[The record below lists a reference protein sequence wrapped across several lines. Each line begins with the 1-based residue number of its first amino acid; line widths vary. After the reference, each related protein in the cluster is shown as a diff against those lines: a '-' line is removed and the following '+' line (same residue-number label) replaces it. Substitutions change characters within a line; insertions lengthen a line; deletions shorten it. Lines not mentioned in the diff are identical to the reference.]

1 MIAVLKRLTR
11 RLMNVSLALCLGL
24 SLLVTACGNE
34 SSSILT
40 GDYVQDTV
48 AVAHSIHDTLALPQD
63 AANRQEAD
71 GEARELITEYVSRYR
86 ARPKV
91 NGLSSFTTMQTALN
105 SLAGHYN
112 NYTNRPVP
120 DALKARVDKELTK
133 AEKAAIRGT

>member
-1 MIAVLKRLTR
+1 MIPVLKRLTS
-11 RLMNVSLALCLGL
+11 RLINLSFALCIGL
-24 SLLVTACGNE
+24 SLLVTACSNE
-34 SSSILT
+34 SSTLT

-48 AVAHSIHDTLALPQD
+48 AVAHSIHDTLALPND

-71 GEARELITEYVSRYR
+71 SEARELITEYVSRYR
-86 ARPKV
+86 SRPKV

-120 DALKARVDKELTK
+120 DSLRTRVDKELAK
-133 AEKAAIRGT
+133 AEKAAVRGT

>member
-11 RLMNVSLALCLGL
+11 RLTNVTLALCLGL
-24 SLLVTACGNE
+24 ALLVTACGNE
-34 SSSILT
+34 SSTLT

-48 AVAHSIHDTLALPQD
+48 AVAHTIHDTLELPQD
-63 AANRQEAD
+63 AANRQEAE
-71 GEARELITEYVSRYR
+71 GEARDLITEYVSRYR

-120 DALKARVDKELTK
+120 DALRARIDKELGK
-133 AEKAAIRGT
+133 AEKAAVRGT

>member
-1 MIAVLKRLTR
+1 MIAVLKRLTSQ
-11 RLMNVSLALCLGL
+11 LINVSLALCLGL

-34 SSSILT
+34 SSTLS

-48 AVAHSIHDTLALPQD
+48 AVAHSIHDTLELPQD
-63 AANRQEAD
+63 AANRKEAE
-71 GEARELITEYVSRYR
+71 GEARDLINDYVSRYR
-86 ARPKV
+86 SRPKV

-120 DALKARVDKELTK
+120 DALRARIEKEMGK
-133 AEKAAIRGT
+133 AEKAAVRGT

>member
-1 MIAVLKRLTR
+1 MIAVLKRLTS
-11 RLMNVSLALCLGL
+11 RLINVSLALCLGL

-34 SSSILT
+34 SSSLT

-48 AVAHSIHDTLALPQD
+48 AVAHTIHDTLALPQD
-63 AANRQEAD
+63 AENRQEAEV
-71 GEARELITEYVSRYR
+71 EARDLITDYVSRYR

-120 DALKARVDKELTK
+120 DALRARIDKELGK
-133 AEKAAIRGT
+133 AEKAAVRGT

>member
-11 RLMNVSLALCLGL
+11 RLTNVTLALCLGL
-24 SLLVTACGNE
+24 ALLVTACGNE
-34 SSSILT
+34 SSTLT

-48 AVAHSIHDTLALPQD
+48 AVAHTIHDTLALPQD
-63 AANRQEAD
+63 AANRLEAE
-71 GEARELITEYVSRYR
+71 GEARDLITEYVSRYR

-120 DALKARVDKELTK
+120 DALRARIDKELGK
-133 AEKAAIRGT
+133 AEKAAVRGT

>member
-11 RLMNVSLALCLGL
+11 RLINVSLALCLAL

-34 SSSILT
+34 SSTLT

-48 AVAHSIHDTLALPQD
+48 AVAHTIHDILELPQD
-63 AANRQEAD
+63 AANRQEAE
-71 GEARELITEYVSRYR
+71 GEARDLITDYVSRYR
-86 ARPKV
+86 ARPKL

-120 DALKARVDKELTK
+120 DALKARIDKELGK
-133 AEKAAIRGT
+133 AEKAAVRGT

>member
-1 MIAVLKRLTR
+1 MIAVLKRLSS
-11 RLMNVSLALCLGL
+11 RLINVSLALCLGL

-34 SSSILT
+34 SSTLS

-48 AVAHSIHDTLALPQD
+48 AVAHSIHDTLELPQD
-63 AANRQEAD
+63 SANRKEAE
-71 GEARELITEYVSRYR
+71 GEARDLINDYVSRYR
-86 ARPKV
+86 SRPKV

-120 DALKARVDKELTK
+120 DALRARIEKEMGK
-133 AEKAAIRGT
+133 AEKAAVRGT

>member
-1 MIAVLKRLTR
+1 MIAELKRLTR
-11 RLMNVSLALCLGL
+11 RLTNVTLALCLGL
-24 SLLVTACGNE
+24 ALLVTACGNE
-34 SSSILT
+34 SSTLT

-48 AVAHSIHDTLALPQD
+48 AEAHSIHDTLALPQD
-63 AANRQEAD
+63 AANRQEAE
-71 GEARELITEYVSRYR
+71 GEARDLITEYVSRYR

-120 DALKARVDKELTK
+120 DALRARIDKELGK
-133 AEKAAIRGT
+133 AEKAVVRGT

>member
-1 MIAVLKRLTR
+1 MT
-11 RLMNVSLALCLGL
+11 LALCLGL
-24 SLLVTACGNE
+24 ALLVTACGNE
-34 SSSILT
+34 SSTLT

-48 AVAHSIHDTLALPQD
+48 GVAHTIHDTLAFPQD
-63 AANRQEAD
+63 AANRQEAE
-71 GEARELITEYVSRYR
+71 GEARDLITEYVSRYR

-120 DALKARVDKELTK
+120 DALRARIDKELGK
-133 AEKAAIRGT
+133 AEKAAVRGT

>member
-1 MIAVLKRLTR
+1 
-11 RLMNVSLALCLGL
+11 
-24 SLLVTACGNE
+24 LLVTACGNE
-34 SSSILT
+34 SSTLT

-48 AVAHSIHDTLALPQD
+48 AVAHTIHDTLELPQD
-63 AANRQEAD
+63 AANRQEAE
-71 GEARELITEYVSRYR
+71 GEARDLITDYVSRYR

-120 DALKARVDKELTK
+120 DALKARIDKELGK
-133 AEKAAIRGT
+133 AEKAAVRGT

>member
-1 MIAVLKRLTR
+1 MIAVLKRLTS
-11 RLMNVSLALCLGL
+11 RLINVSLALCLGL

-34 SSSILT
+34 SSTLT

-48 AVAHSIHDTLALPQD
+48 AVAHAIHDTLALPQD
-63 AANRQEAD
+63 AANHQEAE
-71 GEARELITEYVSRYR
+71 GEARDLITKYVSRYR

-120 DALKARVDKELTK
+120 DALRARIEKEMGK
-133 AEKAAIRGT
+133 AEKAAVRGT

>member
-11 RLMNVSLALCLGL
+11 RLTNVTLALCLGL
-24 SLLVTACGNE
+24 ALLVTACGNE
-34 SSSILT
+34 SSTLT

-63 AANRQEAD
+63 AANRQEAE
-71 GEARELITEYVSRYR
+71 GEARDLITEYVSRYR

-120 DALKARVDKELTK
+120 DALRARIDKELGK
-133 AEKAAIRGT
+133 AEKAAVRGT

>member
-11 RLMNVSLALCLGL
+11 LLTNVTLALCLGL
-24 SLLVTACGNE
+24 ALLVTACGNE
-34 SSSILT
+34 SSTLT

-48 AVAHSIHDTLALPQD
+48 AVAHTIHDTLALPQD
-63 AANRQEAD
+63 AANRQEAE
-71 GEARELITEYVSRYR
+71 GEARDLITEYVSRYR

-120 DALKARVDKELTK
+120 DALRARIDKELGK
-133 AEKAAIRGT
+133 AEKAAVRGT

>member
-11 RLMNVSLALCLGL
+11 RLTNVTLALCLGL
-24 SLLVTACGNE
+24 ALLVTACGNE
-34 SSSILT
+34 SSTLT

-48 AVAHSIHDTLALPQD
+48 AVAHTIHDTLALPQD
-63 AANRQEAD
+63 AANRQEAEGD
-71 GEARELITEYVSRYR
+71 ARDLITEYVSRYR

-120 DALKARVDKELTK
+120 DALRARIDKELGK
-133 AEKAAIRGT
+133 AEKAAVRGT

>member
-11 RLMNVSLALCLGL
+11 RLINVSLALCLAL

-34 SSSILT
+34 SSTLT

-48 AVAHSIHDTLALPQD
+48 AVAHTIHDILELPQD
-63 AANRQEAD
+63 AANRQEAE
-71 GEARELITEYVSRYR
+71 GEARELITDYVSRYR
-86 ARPKV
+86 ARPKL

-120 DALKARVDKELTK
+120 DALRARIDKELGK
-133 AEKAAIRGT
+133 AEKAAVRGT

>member
-1 MIAVLKRLTR
+1 M
-11 RLMNVSLALCLGL
+11 SLALCLGL

-34 SSSILT
+34 SSTLS

-48 AVAHSIHDTLALPQD
+48 AVAHSIHDTLELPQD
-63 AANRQEAD
+63 AANHQEAE
-71 GEARELITEYVSRYR
+71 GEARDLINDYVSRYR
-86 ARPKV
+86 SRPKV

-120 DALKARVDKELTK
+120 DALRARNEKEVGK
-133 AEKAAIRGT
+133 AEKAAVRGT

>member
-1 MIAVLKRLTR
+1 MIPVLKRLTS
-11 RLMNVSLALCLGL
+11 RLINLSFALCIGL

-34 SSSILT
+34 SSTLT

-48 AVAHSIHDTLALPQD
+48 AVAHSIHDTLALPND

-71 GEARELITEYVSRYR
+71 SEARELITEYVSRYR
-86 ARPKV
+86 SRPKV

-120 DALKARVDKELTK
+120 DSLRTRVDKELAK
-133 AEKAAIRGT
+133 AEKAAVRGT

>member
-1 MIAVLKRLTR
+1 MIAVLKRLSS
-11 RLMNVSLALCLGL
+11 RLINVSLALCLGL

-34 SSSILT
+34 SSTLS

-48 AVAHSIHDTLALPQD
+48 AVAHSIHDTLELPQD
-63 AANRQEAD
+63 AANRKEAE
-71 GEARELITEYVSRYR
+71 GEARDLINDYVSRYR
-86 ARPKV
+86 SRPKV

-120 DALKARVDKELTK
+120 DALRARIEKEMGK
-133 AEKAAIRGT
+133 AEKAAVRGT

>member
-11 RLMNVSLALCLGL
+11 RLTNVTLALCLGL
-24 SLLVTACGNE
+24 ALLVTACGNE
-34 SSSILT
+34 SSTLT

-48 AVAHSIHDTLALPQD
+48 AVAHTIHDTLALPQD
-63 AANRQEAD
+63 AANRQEAE
-71 GEARELITEYVSRYR
+71 GEARDLITEYVSRYR

-120 DALKARVDKELTK
+120 DALKARIDKELGK
-133 AEKAAIRGT
+133 AEKAAVRGT

>member
-1 MIAVLKRLTR
+1 MIAVLKRLSS
-11 RLMNVSLALCLGL
+11 RLINVSLAICLGL

-34 SSSILT
+34 SSTLS

-48 AVAHSIHDTLALPQD
+48 AVAHSIHDTLELPQD
-63 AANRQEAD
+63 AANRKEAE
-71 GEARELITEYVSRYR
+71 GEARDLINDYVSRYR
-86 ARPKV
+86 SRPKV

-120 DALKARVDKELTK
+120 DALRARIEKEMGK
-133 AEKAAIRGT
+133 AEKAAVRGT

>member
-1 MIAVLKRLTR
+1 MIAVLKRLSS
-11 RLMNVSLALCLGL
+11 RLINVSLALCLGL

-34 SSSILT
+34 SSTLS

-48 AVAHSIHDTLALPQD
+48 AVAHSIHDTLELPQD
-63 AANRQEAD
+63 AANRQEAE
-71 GEARELITEYVSRYR
+71 GEARDLINDYVSRYR
-86 ARPKV
+86 SRPKV

-120 DALKARVDKELTK
+120 DALRARIEKEMGK
-133 AEKAAIRGT
+133 AEKAAVRGT

>member
-1 MIAVLKRLTR
+1 MIAVLKRLSS
-11 RLMNVSLALCLGL
+11 RLINVSLALCLGL

-34 SSSILT
+34 SSTLS

-48 AVAHSIHDTLALPQD
+48 AVAHSIHDTLELPQD
-63 AANRQEAD
+63 AANRKEAE
-71 GEARELITEYVSRYR
+71 GEARDLINDYVSRYR
-86 ARPKV
+86 SRPKV

-120 DALKARVDKELTK
+120 EALKARIDKELSK
-133 AEKAAIRGT
+133 AEKAAVRGT

>member
-1 MIAVLKRLTR
+1 MIAVLKRITR

>member
-120 DALKARVDKELTK
+120 DALKARVDKELSK

>member
-1 MIAVLKRLTR
+1 MIAVLQRLTS
-11 RLMNVSLALCLGL
+11 RLINLSLALCLGL
-24 SLLVTACGNE
+24 SLLVTSCGNE
-34 SSSILT
+34 SSTLT

-48 AVAHSIHDTLALPQD
+48 AVAHTIHDTLALPQD
-63 AANRQEAD
+63 AANRREAD
-71 GEARELITEYVSRYR
+71 GEARDLITDYVSRYR

-120 DALKARVDKELTK
+120 EALRARIDKELGK
-133 AEKAAIRGT
+133 AEKAAVRGT

>member
-11 RLMNVSLALCLGL
+11 RLTNVTLALCLGL
-24 SLLVTACGNE
+24 ALLVTACGNE
-34 SSSILT
+34 SSTLT

-48 AVAHSIHDTLALPQD
+48 AVAHTIHDTLALPLD
-63 AANRQEAD
+63 AANRQEAE
-71 GEARELITEYVSRYR
+71 GEARDLITEYVSRYR

-120 DALKARVDKELTK
+120 DALRARIDKELGK
-133 AEKAAIRGT
+133 AEKAAVRGT

>member
-48 AVAHSIHDTLALPQD
+48 AVAHSIHDTLALPKD
-63 AANRQEAD
+63 AENRQEAE

-120 DALKARVDKELTK
+120 DALKARVDKELGK

>member
-11 RLMNVSLALCLGL
+11 RLTNVTLALCLGL
-24 SLLVTACGNE
+24 ALLVTACGNE
-34 SSSILT
+34 SSTLT

-48 AVAHSIHDTLALPQD
+48 AVAHTIHDTLALPQD
-63 AANRQEAD
+63 AANRQEAE
-71 GEARELITEYVSRYR
+71 GEARALITEYVSRYR

-120 DALKARVDKELTK
+120 DALRARIDKELGK
-133 AEKAAIRGT
+133 AEKAAVRGT

>member
-11 RLMNVSLALCLGL
+11 RLINVSLALCLAL

-34 SSSILT
+34 SSTLT

-48 AVAHSIHDTLALPQD
+48 AVAHTIHDILELPQD
-63 AANRQEAD
+63 AANRQEAE
-71 GEARELITEYVSRYR
+71 GEARDLITDYVSRYR
-86 ARPKV
+86 ARPKL

-120 DALKARVDKELTK
+120 DALRARINKELGK
-133 AEKAAIRGT
+133 AEKAAVRGT

>member
-11 RLMNVSLALCLGL
+11 RLTNMTLALCLGL
-24 SLLVTACGNE
+24 ALLVTACGNE
-34 SSSILT
+34 SSTLT

-48 AVAHSIHDTLALPQD
+48 AVAHTIHDTLALPQD
-63 AANRQEAD
+63 AANRQEAE
-71 GEARELITEYVSRYR
+71 GEARDLITEYVSRYR

-120 DALKARVDKELTK
+120 DALRARIDKELGK
-133 AEKAAIRGT
+133 AEKAAVRGT

>member
-11 RLMNVSLALCLGL
+11 RLTNVTLALCLGL
-24 SLLVTACGNE
+24 ALLVTACGNE
-34 SSSILT
+34 SSTLT

-48 AVAHSIHDTLALPQD
+48 AVAHTSHDTLALPQD
-63 AANRQEAD
+63 AANRQDAD
-71 GEARELITEYVSRYR
+71 GEARDLITDYVSRYR

-120 DALKARVDKELTK
+120 DALRARIDKELGK
-133 AEKAAIRGT
+133 AEKAAVRGT

>member
-11 RLMNVSLALCLGL
+11 RLTNVTLALCLGL
-24 SLLVTACGNE
+24 ALLVTACGNE
-34 SSSILT
+34 SSTLT
-40 GDYVQDTV
+40 GDYVQVTV
-48 AVAHSIHDTLALPQD
+48 AVAHTIHDTLALPQD
-63 AANRQEAD
+63 AANRQEAE
-71 GEARELITEYVSRYR
+71 GEARDLITEYVSRYR

-120 DALKARVDKELTK
+120 DALRARIDKELGK
-133 AEKAAIRGT
+133 AEKAAVRGT